1 MVVLISNGIVSIS
14 IPESFLTPRNVR
26 HLFGVEASGLRTK
39 NPALPQPPLFA
50 TLPDADSLIDFNFDQ
65 GTIYEVLGI
74 SEEAKLHAKRFEKRR
89 RKVDQPIKL
98 DEASYRR
105 ELEVEVELNF
115 EYEPPEDERW
125 STMGVDIDRPTQQFL
140 QEVHK
145 EILVITSLDETIWM
159 NIYEKL
165 FTQVFS
171 NTCTCY
177 RNLKLGA
184 PTSMYKGPF
193 LPDSEVI
200 SMTVGPIDD
209 TSRLPMNRDGVSLV
223 QTSLSKTFNTEEVH
237 LLIPFLYAQLLSSIG
252 DRAVAE
258 AENRLAMVNRI
269 SLELQNKW
277 CGLVPFDMY
286 SCGLL
291 CAGSLVTI
299 WIMSGYDELE
309 DVWMDRINELDISVY
324 SDLITFYQH
333 LIKIRETIYEPL
345 LDELRKITE
354 ILPIELHGSCHHP
367 KYNTPLIKF
376 SGRSKMAS
384 ARSTPVVG
392 EIPRSHTSPTTPNQL
407 RRRERSGSRDELTSS
422 DVPQTISSIRGK
434 HYKQTNVAQKSPKAR
449 SGRSPQDRKALSPT
463 STPVKKAP
471 EPVIYKLTSL
481 MSKGAI
487 SMVWSGKTLS
497 PKEGDPIIIKLTSTY
512 DDRAAVNEIAS
523 LLTVQGEKY
532 ITPLIDYFFSENWK
546 HHVLVFPPYGGK
558 NSYEFSPSDQK
569 ELKQYM
575 SELLV
580 ALGYCHSKEIIH
592 RDIKLDNVLF
602 CRENGNVH
610 IRLID
615 FGLSLFSQP
624 VNKWDL
630 HGSNRFMAPELFLEE
645 DTIFFGYPI
654 DIWAAGIIFAQKMFI
669 RFPYAVENIRHI
681 EDFFRGVILT
691 GWTTFVDSSNEH
703 LFSHQGVKL
712 LIRMLDM
719 NPDTRITAEEAL
731 KHPYFMDL
739 ENCPQL

>member
-1 MVVLISNGIVSIS
+1 MVVLISNGVVNIQL
-14 IPESFLTPRNVR
+14 PENFITPRNIR
-26 HLFGVEASGLRTK
+26 TLFGVEASGLKTIDGS
-39 NPALPQPPLFA
+39 LPNPPLFA
-50 TLPDADSLIDFNFDQ
+50 TLPDADTLLDFKFNPE
-65 GTIYEVLGI
+65 TVYLVLGI
-74 SEEAKLHAKRFEKRR
+74 SEEAKLHARRFEKRR
-89 RKVDQPIKL
+89 KKVDQPVHL
-98 DEASYRR
+98 DEATYRR
-105 ELEVEVELNF
+105 ELDVEVELNF

-125 STMGVDIDRPTQQFL
+125 STSGVDIDRETQHFL
-140 QEVHK
+140 QEVHR
-145 EILVITSLDETIWM
+145 EILMITSLDENIWM
-159 NIYEKL
+159 NVYEKL
-165 FTQVFS
+165 FMRIFTD
-171 NTCTCY
+171 TCTCY
-177 RNLKLGA
+177 RNLRVGA
-184 PTSMYKGPF
+184 PTSMYKGTL

-200 SMTVGPIDD
+200 SLTVGPIDD
-209 TSRLPMNRDGVSLV
+209 TERLPMNREGVTLV

-237 LLIPFLYAQLLSSIG
+237 LLIPFLFAQLLTSIG

-258 AENRLAMVNRI
+258 AENRLALVNRI

-291 CAGSLVTI
+291 CAGSLVTL

-309 DVWMDRINELDISVY
+309 DVWMDRINELDISIY
-324 SDLITFYQH
+324 SDLLTFYQH

-345 LDELRKITE
+345 LDELHKITD
-354 ILPIELHGSCHHP
+354 ILPLELHGSCHHP

-384 ARSTPVVG
+384 ARSTPIVG
-392 EIPRSHTSPTTPNQL
+392 EIPRNSGSPTTPTQ
-407 RRRERSGSRDELTSS
+407 RRRERSGSRDELSS
-422 DVPQTISSIRGK
+422 SENSLSNSGSIRGK
-434 HYKQTNVAQKSPKAR
+434 HYKQTNVGQKSPKVR
-449 SGRSPQDRKALSPT
+449 PGRSPQDLNSHSPT
-463 STPVKKAP
+463 TIQTKKAR
-471 EPVIYKLTSL
+471 EPVVYQLTSL

-487 SMVWSGKTLS
+487 SMVWGGKTLS
-497 PKEGDPIIIKLTSTY
+497 PTEGDPVIIKLTSTY
-512 DDRAAVNEIAS
+512 DDRAAINEIAS
-523 LLTVQGEKY
+523 LLTVQGDKY
-532 ITPLIDYFFSENWK
+532 ITPLLDYFFCESWK

-558 NSYEFSPSDQK
+558 NSYDFSPVNQK

-602 CRENGNVH
+602 CREGGDVH

-645 DTIFFGYPI
+645 DTIIFGYPI

-681 EDFFRGVILT
+681 EDFFRGVLLT

-703 LFSHQGVKL
+703 LFSHLGVTL

-719 NPDTRITAEEAL
+719 NPETRLTAADAL
-731 KHPYFMDL
+731 KHPYFQDL
-739 ENCPQL
+739 ENCPTL